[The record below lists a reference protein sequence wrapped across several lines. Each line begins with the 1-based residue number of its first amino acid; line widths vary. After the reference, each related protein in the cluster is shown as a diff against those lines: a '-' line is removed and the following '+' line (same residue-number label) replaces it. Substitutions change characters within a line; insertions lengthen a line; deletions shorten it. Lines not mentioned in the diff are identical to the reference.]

1 MGPRIHPDED
11 YFAVFDG
18 TLRLMII
25 LTNTGHG
32 GQEGSNYA
40 ARFLHLNLDKNLRK
54 NLNVEETLKM
64 TFKETN
70 ETMCGTYAMQCGTCA
85 LVIFIKG
92 MAHY

>member
-1 MGPRIHPDED
+1 M
-11 YFAVFDG
+11 
-18 TLRLMII
+18 
-25 LTNTGHG
+25 LTSSGHG

-54 NLNVEETLKM
+54 NLDLVETLKE

-70 ETMCGTYAMQCGTCA
+70 DTMCGTYAMQCGTCA

-92 MAHY
+92 LLNIASSID